1 MTNRAYLLLVAG
13 VLLLGVATAACAA
26 DQLVSL
32 YVGGKMVKCDPSAR
46 VRGGVTYAPLRAAA
60 EAVGMHIT
68 WDAANQ
74 TASLCAPGRC
84 VLPIKASQGIMVNNG
99 LLIPVR
105 QLGQA
110 LGRPV
115 TWDAKAQAVRV
126 Q

>member
-1 MTNRAYLLLVAG
+1 
-13 VLLLGVATAACAA
+13 
-26 DQLVSL
+26 
-32 YVGGKMVKCDPSAR
+32 
-46 VRGGVTYAPLRAAA
+46 VTYAPLRATS
-60 EAVGMHIT
+60 EALGMRVT

-84 VLPIKASQGIMVNNG
+84 VLPIAASQGIMVNNG

-105 QLGQA
+105 LLGQT

-115 TWDAKAQAVRV
+115 TWDAKARAVRV

>member
-1 MTNRAYLLLVAG
+1 MQRTIRLLVLAG
-13 VLLLGVATAACAA
+13 ILGGVATAALAA

-32 YVGGKMVKCDPSAR
+32 YVGGKLVQCHPSAR
-46 VRGGVTYAPLRAAA
+46 VRDGMTYAPLRATS
-60 EAVGMHIT
+60 EAVGMQVT
-68 WDAANQ
+68 WDAASQ

-105 QLGQA
+105 LLGQA

-115 TWDAKAQAVRV
+115 TWDANARAVRV

>member
-1 MTNRAYLLLVAG
+1 MKNGKHLLLVAA
-13 VLLLGVATAACAA
+13 LLLGLLTAASAA

-32 YVGGKMVKCDPSAR
+32 YVGGKLVKCDPSAR
-46 VRGGVTYAPLRAAA
+46 VRDGVTYAPLRPAA
-60 EAVGMHIT
+60 ESLAMEVT

-84 VLPIKASQGIMVNNG
+84 VLPIKASRGIMVEGG

-105 QLGQA
+105 LLGQA

-115 TWDAKAQAVRV
+115 TYDAQAKAVRV

>member
-1 MTNRAYLLLVAG
+1 MRIRVYLLLVA
-13 VLLLGVATAACAA
+13 LLLSLVTAACAA

-32 YVGGKMVKCDPSAR
+32 YVGGKLVKCDPSAR
-46 VRGGVTYAPLRAAA
+46 VRDGVTYAPLRAAA
-60 EAVGMHIT
+60 EAVGMHVN
-68 WDAANQ
+68 WDQANQ

-84 VLPIKASQGIMVNNG
+84 VLPIKARQGIMVSGG

-105 QLGQA
+105 LLGQA

-115 TWDAKAQAVRV
+115 TYDAGAQSVRV